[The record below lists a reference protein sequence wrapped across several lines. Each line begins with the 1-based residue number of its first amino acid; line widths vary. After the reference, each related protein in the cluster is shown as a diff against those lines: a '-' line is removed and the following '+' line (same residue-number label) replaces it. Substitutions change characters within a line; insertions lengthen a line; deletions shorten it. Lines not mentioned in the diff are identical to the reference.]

1 MVNRL
6 AGQVWMQGE
15 DLEAMEIQV
24 VFGDGENGQIITNI
38 ELINWMRYIRK
49 KKQYWCQGFWPE
61 QVEEWSCLLLRCV
74 IFVKENVLCVYV
86 SIYI

>member
-15 DLEAMEIQV
+15 DLEVMEIQV

-38 ELINWMRYIRK
+38 ELIY
-49 KKQYWCQGFWPE
+49 
-61 QVEEWSCLLLRCV
+61 
-74 IFVKENVLCVYV
+74 
-86 SIYI
+86 

>member
-15 DLEAMEIQV
+15 DLEVMEIQV

-38 ELINWMRYIRK
+38 ELIYWTWYIRK
-49 KKQYWCQGFWPE
+49 KINTDAKDFDLSKWKNEVAFYWD
-61 QVEEWSCLLLRCV
+61 
-74 IFVKENVLCVYV
+74 VLYL
-86 SIYI
+86 